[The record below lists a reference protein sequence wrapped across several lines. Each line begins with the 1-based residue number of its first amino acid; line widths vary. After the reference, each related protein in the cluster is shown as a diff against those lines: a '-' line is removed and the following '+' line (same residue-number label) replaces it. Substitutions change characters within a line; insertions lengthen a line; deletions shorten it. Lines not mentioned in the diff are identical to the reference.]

1 MAGRFVNPQIPDTER
16 NRDEDPGAANFRQF
30 RVSVRSDESLESTH
44 IMSLVAGNAVVTGA
58 GSGVGRATVA
68 KLVALGWR
76 VALVGRR
83 AESLSETV
91 ALAGAKP
98 GQSLVVPCD
107 IGDAS
112 AVETLGRTVLAAFSH
127 VDVLVNAAGTN
138 APKRALEVL
147 SLADYRAMMDTNLNG
162 AYHMVQAFLPS
173 MRARGSG
180 TIVNV
185 VSDAGK
191 QASPKAGPA
200 YVMSKFGLAGLTQA
214 INAEERGRG
223 IRACALFP
231 GDIDTPLLD
240 KRPVVPDADA
250 RARMMKPE
258 DIADC
263 VVFCATLPSRVI
275 IEEMLVRP
283 R

>member
-1 MAGRFVNPQIPDTER
+1 MKT
-16 NRDEDPGAANFRQF
+16 
-30 RVSVRSDESLESTH
+30 
-44 IMSLVAGNAVVTGA
+44 MKNAVITGA
-58 GSGVGRATVA
+58 GSGVGQATA
-68 KLVALGWR
+68 LALVKQGWR
-76 VALVGRR
+76 VAILGRR
-83 AESLSETV
+83 AE
-91 ALAGAKP
+91 ALAETARLAGNAGDKI
-98 GQSLVVPCD
+98 LTIPCD
-107 IGDAS
+107 IGQPD
-112 AVETLGRTVLAAFSH
+112 AVEKMAARVLQEFGEVEA
-127 VDVLVNAAGTN
+127 LVNAAGTN

-147 SLADYRAMMDTNLNG
+147 SLEDYRAMMDANLHG
-162 AYHMVQAFLPS
+162 AYYCVQAFLPG

-200 YVMSKFGLAGLTQA
+200 YVMSKFGMAGLTQS

-223 IRACALFP
+223 VRASAIFP

-240 KRPVVPDADA
+240 KRPVVPDAEA
-250 RARMMKPE
+250 RARMMRPE
-258 DIADC
+258 DIAEC
-263 VVFCATLPSRVI
+263 VLLCINLPPRVI